1 MTLLI
6 FSAYFPIFYLT
17 HFKYWN
23 ILYKAHNYSH
33 LSPLPYLVGLN
44 KPTNDNNI
52 QIQILSF
59 KNLSV
64 NDASRFIIG
73 FSLVWYSF
81 GYKIN

>member
-1 MTLLI
+1 MMHPDIYTGAGFKIMRGSLKYI
-6 FSAYFPIFYLT
+6 FQIHVKPPPPPP
-17 HFKYWN
+17 
-23 ILYKAHNYSH
+23 
-33 LSPLPYLVGLN
+33 PLPYLEGLN
-44 KPTNDNNI
+44 KPTNDNNL